1 MKLPQNTYANANGS
15 PVVVELLKSLHGL
28 KQAPELWDKFLVSA
42 IKSQGFHQLMHDQC
56 VFIKRTSNNEII
68 ILIKYVDDIIITGN
82 SQRLIQ
88 STLKHFEHSFTK
100 ITHEDNIQRYVG
112 IDLDYNKT
120 TQTIKLSK
128 KNPTIRSYSQSL
140 TFLTLQHLTKHYDVL
155 ILRYNTITYI
165 IDAHKAKL
173 TNLTLI

>member
-15 PVVVELLKSLHGL
+15 PVVVELLKSLYGL

-68 ILIKYVDDIIITGN
+68 VLIKYVDDIIITGN
-82 SQRLIQ
+82 SQSLIQ

-100 ITHEDNIQRYVG
+100 SHMKTI
-112 IDLDYNKT
+112 YND
-120 TQTIKLSK
+120 
-128 KNPTIRSYSQSL
+128 
-140 TFLTLQHLTKHYDVL
+140 TLVL
-155 ILRYNTITYI
+155 ILTITKQHKQLNSLKKPYI
-165 IDAHKAKL
+165 KKL
-173 TNLTLI
+173 FTKFNIPNVTAPNKTLWCTYTSKGVKISIQNLDIFVY